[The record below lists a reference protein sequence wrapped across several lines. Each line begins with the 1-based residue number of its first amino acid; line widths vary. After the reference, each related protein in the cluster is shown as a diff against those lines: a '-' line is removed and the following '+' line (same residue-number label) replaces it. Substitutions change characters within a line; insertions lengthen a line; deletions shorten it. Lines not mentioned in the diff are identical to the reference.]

1 MSSMS
6 LLVCAQISLCVC
18 VASVHLYWFYIL
30 FFLFFWSCSRSP
42 IMESVRCVRHI
53 AAPEASGFQFV
64 VVSVRPSR
72 SVCPSKRSLLV
83 VSLLPF
89 ISFCRRLAVLA
100 AESSNEQNVTNQ
112 TRSVGIPIKM
122 SILYV
127 VEFSWK

>member
-1 MSSMS
+1 
-6 LLVCAQISLCVC
+6 
-18 VASVHLYWFYIL
+18 
-30 FFLFFWSCSRSP
+30 
-42 IMESVRCVRHI
+42 MESVRCVRHI
-53 AAPEASGFQFV
+53 AAPDASGFQFV

-72 SVCPSKRSLLV
+72 FVCPSKRSLLV

-100 AESSNEQNVTNQ
+100 AESNEQNVTNQ